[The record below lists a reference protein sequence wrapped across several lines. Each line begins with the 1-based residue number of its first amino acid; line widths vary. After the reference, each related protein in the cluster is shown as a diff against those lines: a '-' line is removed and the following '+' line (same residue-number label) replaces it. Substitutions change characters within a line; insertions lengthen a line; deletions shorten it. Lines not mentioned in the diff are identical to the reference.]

1 MKNRIA
7 PVNRIPLEVFALIT
21 DYADVADDDEDLI
34 AMTHVCRIW
43 REFFISRSSL
53 WTNFDCES
61 ADKTRVY
68 LERSKTSPIN
78 LWLNR
83 NSTPPVSDPLFQIIP
98 HSVGRFKSLSI
109 TAGSEILRDII
120 AHLPPHAPLLE
131 KLEIDGVLRSR
142 APHNPLVG
150 ATLFDGDLS
159 SMRVFRLERVRTELP
174 WRNMANLTLLV
185 LRNVSLDSPSIRQL
199 LDFFESAPRLRKI
212 KLASPDPTADDQSE
226 RLVSLACLKRME
238 LLNGPHSSRLLSHLF
253 VPVDAKLTIWGE
265 SFQHI
270 IEHHLPRSLDNLRNI
285 SNVTKVHFRITNYTR
300 IKLSGPSGQ
309 LSMSSGLDAAW
320 SGLEALDRLDTS
332 KIKWLEV
339 ASRRRRPLTC
349 PSYRGL
355 LPLKN
360 LRTLSLSRCINPCTF
375 MAALSPNMDASG
387 AVPCPKLEEIILVSR
402 TDAEDIDIKSM
413 TKIAA
418 ARASRG
424 AKLRTIRIA
433 GGKDKLDLGDVLELR
448 KHVSNV
454 ECGPVVDVVDSDSD
468 DSDED
473 FC

>member
-1 MKNRIA
+1 M
-7 PVNRIPLEVFALIT
+7 
-21 DYADVADDDEDLI
+21 DYADVPDEDEDLI
-34 AMTHVCRIW
+34 AVTHVCRIW
-43 REFFISRSSL
+43 REFFISRSSF
-53 WTNFDCES
+53 WTNFDCDN
-61 ADKTRVY
+61 ADRTRVY

-83 NSTPPVSDPLFQIIP
+83 ESTPPVSDPLFQIIP
-98 HSVGRFKSLSI
+98 HSVGRLKSLSI
-109 TAGSEILRDII
+109 TGRSGILHDII

-142 APHNPLVG
+142 APHDPLVG
-150 ATLFDGDLS
+150 TTLFDGDLS
-159 SMRVFRLERVRTELP
+159 SLRVLRLDRVRTELP

-185 LRNVSLDSPSIRQL
+185 LRNISLDSPSIRQL

-212 KLASPDPTADDQSE
+212 KFASPAPTADDQSE

-238 LLNGPHSSRLLSHLF
+238 LLYGSNSSHLLSHLF
-253 VPVDAKLTIWGE
+253 VPVGAKLIIWGE
-265 SFQHI
+265 SFQYI
-270 IEHHLPRSLDNLRNI
+270 IEHHLPRSLDNLGNI
-285 SNVTKVHFRITNYTR
+285 SDITNVHLRITNYTR

-309 LSMSSGLDAAW
+309 LSMSSGLDAAR

-332 KIKWLEV
+332 KIEQLEV
-339 ASRRRRPLTC
+339 ASSRRSLTC
-349 PSYRGL
+349 PSYRDL

-375 MAALSPNMDASG
+375 MAALSPNIDTSG

-402 TDAEDIDIKSM
+402 TDARDIDIKSM

-424 AKLRTIRIA
+424 AKLRTIRITR
-433 GGKDKLDLGDVLELR
+433 GKDKLDLGDVLELR

-454 ECGPVVDVVDSDSD
+454 ECGPVVDVVDSNSD